1 MICDLRLRIRI
12 VGAETLEVTDGDG
25 LMAHLMMDTVR
36 LALFLLRADTTAD
49 SGQRGR
55 LFDDRCGTEDVAFL
69 QGLDETG
76 DVDVHRTALYARRI
90 LAVEATMGLGDGLG
104 ECQTLV
110 DLLVQGF
117 DAHLRTEFRHLHSG
131 NCHAVFWGA
140 GERFHG
146 TYLGLTEALT
156 VG

>member
-1 MICDLRLRIRI
+1 MICDLGLRIGI
-12 VGAETLEVTDGDG
+12 IGAEALEIADGDR
-25 LMAHLMMDTVR
+25 LMAHLMVDTVR

-76 DVDVHRTALYARRI
+76 DIDVHRASLYARRI
-90 LAVEATMGLGDGLG
+90 LAVEATMGLRDGLFEG
-104 ECQTLV
+104 QTLV
-110 DLLVQGF
+110 DLLVQRF
-117 DAHLRTEFRHLHSG
+117 DAHFGTKFRHLYSG
-131 NCHAVFWGA
+131 NRHAVFRGS
-140 GERFHG
+140 GERFYRS
-146 TYLGLTEALT
+146 YLGLTLALT